1 MSRRY
6 DAKTTTFTQEGR
18 LMQVEYAIEAI
29 NKTGPAIGILT
40 TEGIVL
46 ATEKQVVSSLLEQSK
61 QSEKIYCLDKHMY
74 CIVSGLTADANYL
87 IDYARLQ
94 SQRYKY
100 ALRENMPME
109 QLIQDICDLKQSYTQ
124 IGGMRPFGTAFV
136 FAGWDKN
143 YKFQL
148 YTSDPSGNYS
158 GWKATAIGTN
168 NLAAN
173 SFLREEYDEKIG
185 LEKGMDLAI
194 KALSKTLDTSTP
206 SPEKIEIVTITLK
219 DKDEVKAHTLNDEE
233 IKVLMKKNN
242 LVEEKKAQ

>member
-6 DAKTTTFTQEGR
+6 DSKTTTFTSEVR

-61 QSEKIYCLDKHMY
+61 HSEKIYCLDKHIY
-74 CIVSGLTADANYL
+74 CVVSGLTADANYL
-87 IDYARLQ
+87 IDHARLAG
-94 SQRYKY
+94 QRYRY
-100 ALRENMPME
+100 AFRESMPME

-124 IGGMRPFGTAFV
+124 IGGMRPFGAAFL

-148 YTSDPSGNYS
+148 YNSDPSGNYG

-168 NLAAN
+168 NLAAT
-173 SFLREEYDEKIG
+173 SFLREEYDEKIN
-185 LEKGMDLAI
+185 LEKGLDLAI
-194 KALSKTLDTSTP
+194 KALSKTLDTTSP
-206 SPEKIEIVTITLK
+206 SPEKIEIVTLTK
-219 DKDEVKAHTLNDEE
+219 KSKDEVISHTLTDSEV
-233 IKVLMKKNN
+233 IALMKKNS
-242 LVEEKKAQ
+242 LFEEKK